1 MKKKLKKRILSDVRD
16 ELLNLLI
23 KTLFGRNQ
31 SLERGLLDSNV
42 ALKLATITPS
52 IKGLG

>member
-1 MKKKLKKRILSDVRD
+1 MKKKLKKRVLSDIRL

-23 KTLFGRNQ
+23 RRLLRENQ

-42 ALKLATITPS
+42 ALKLATINPS